1 MSYKNGG
8 PTVALLLLA
17 LAAPLAAAAAKNLPS
32 AEGSVR
38 LPAGGGEEA
47 IEFNA
52 KTGADGTAS
61 GWMQFTDPGG
71 TPVEDVDGVGLDPR
85 GPAPGHF
92 FRADLDCLEVV
103 RNKAVMSGVIVDSA
117 QEDYVGRRVIL
128 VAVDKGEGGRD
139 KLTWGVYKRD
149 EGTWLASDAEAEN
162 DTGVGMS
169 WFATDAER
177 EDDAGEPSGR
187 GEPTTCKNL
196 PLSAFSLIE
205 LKAGEGDIRVRP

>member
-1 MSYKNGG
+1 MSKKNGG

-17 LAAPLAAAAAKNLPS
+17 LAAPLAVAAAKNLPS

-38 LPAGGGEEA
+38 LPAGGVEVA
-47 IEFNA
+47 IEFSA
-52 KTGADGTAS
+52 TADEDGAAS
-61 GWMQFTDPGG
+61 GWMQLTDPGG
-71 TPVEDVDGVGLDPR
+71 APVQDVDGVGLDPR

-92 FRADLDCLEVV
+92 FTADLDCLEVL
-103 RNKAVMSGVIVDSA
+103 RNKAVMSGVITDSA

-162 DTGVGMS
+162 DAGAGMS

-177 EDDAGEPSGR
+177 EDDAGEPSVR
-187 GEPTTCKNL
+187 SEPATCKNL

-205 LKAGEGDIRVRP
+205 LKAGEGDVRVRP